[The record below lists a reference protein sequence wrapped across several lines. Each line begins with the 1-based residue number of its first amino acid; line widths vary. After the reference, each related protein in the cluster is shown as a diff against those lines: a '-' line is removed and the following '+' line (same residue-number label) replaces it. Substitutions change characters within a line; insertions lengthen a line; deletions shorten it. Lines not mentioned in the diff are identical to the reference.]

1 MLKALPIV
9 VFVLGASAAF
19 ADDQHLTNQLAVNRA
34 QDSSE
39 HRSTTVAVY
48 ANGRGA
54 GQCQGQCTAQGQAA
68 DPRLEQRDNGH
79 GGLRTQYSQ
88 YLAE

>member
-1 MLKALPIV
+1 MKMLKALPFV
-9 VFVLGASAAF
+9 VLVLGASAAF
-19 ADDQHLTNQLAVNRA
+19 ADDQHLTDHLAVNRA

-54 GQCQGQCTAQGQAA
+54 GSAQSQSSDA
-68 DPRLEQRDNGH
+68 RLSQRDNGH
-79 GGLRTQYSQ
+79 GQLRQSYV
-88 YLAE
+88 ANE